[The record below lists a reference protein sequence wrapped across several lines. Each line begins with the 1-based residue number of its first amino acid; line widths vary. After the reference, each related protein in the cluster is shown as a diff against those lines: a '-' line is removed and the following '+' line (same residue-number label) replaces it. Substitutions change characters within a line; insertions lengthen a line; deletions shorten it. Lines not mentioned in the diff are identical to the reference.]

1 MTEYTLSSYNSL
13 LLLRVVLVTDDD
25 VVGVVL
31 MMGFSCR
38 FTNSRLVS
46 FLSCVMKLSDEA
58 DMPPDLERDNS
69 ILNALDWINNL

>member
-31 MMGFSCR
+31 MMGF
-38 FTNSRLVS
+38 
-46 FLSCVMKLSDEA
+46 FLSVHKLTVSKFFELCNEA
-58 DMPPDLERDNS
+58 ER
-69 ILNALDWINNL
+69 